1 MWITNY
7 IAKERSSNPVSGEI
21 TYGSAEKA
29 DVFASGE
36 YNNMRVI
43 SPYGIIYNPPVGTTG
58 VVLPTE
64 NGNMLLGVCNE
75 EKADLKPGE
84 LMLFSSGGASIVLK
98 NNGTVLINGKEV

>member
-21 TYGSAEKA
+21 TYGSAVKA

-36 YNNMRVI
+36 YNNMRVV
-43 SPYGIIYNPPVGTTG
+43 SPYGVIYNPPVGATG

-64 NGNMLLGVCNE
+64 GGNMLLGVCPDENV
-75 EKADLKPGE
+75 DVNPGE
-84 LMLFSSGGASIVLK
+84 VMLFSSGGASIVLK
-98 NNGTVLINGKEV
+98 NNGKVLINGKEV

>member
-43 SPYGIIYNPPVGTTG
+43 SPYGIIYIPPVGTTG

-64 NGNMLLGVCNE
+64 GENMLLGVCNE
-75 EKADLKPGE
+75 EKADLSPGE